1 MQQPFSRFKKMPASG
16 RKLRTGA
23 HTLEEPRVY
32 SVFQLPDLSTEGGL
46 REMKPDGCSTEVA
59 FLGNC
64 DKITE
69 MTKFQAAV
77 HGVPALRILC
87 GHDLFAALEPLKFAI
102 SVRIHWKCAML
113 QAGIGQISGRAEM
126 DADSR
131 AVGTNTAAH
140 LALFV
145 PSRIHH

>member
-1 MQQPFSRFKKMPASG
+1 
-16 RKLRTGA
+16 
-23 HTLEEPRVY
+23 
-32 SVFQLPDLSTEGGL
+32 
-46 REMKPDGCSTEVA
+46 MKPDGCSTEVA
-59 FLGNC
+59 FFSNC

-77 HGVPALRILC
+77 QGVPALRILC
-87 GHDLFAALEPLKFAI
+87 GQDLFAALEPLKFAI

>member
-1 MQQPFSRFKKMPASG
+1 
-16 RKLRTGA
+16 
-23 HTLEEPRVY
+23 
-32 SVFQLPDLSTEGGL
+32 
-46 REMKPDGCSTEVA
+46 MKPDGGSAEVA

-77 HGVPALRILC
+77 QGVPALRILC

-102 SVRIHWKCAML
+102 SVRIHWRCAML
-113 QAGIGQISGRAEM
+113 QARIRHISGRADM

-131 AVGTNTAAH
+131 AVGTTATGP
-140 LALFV
+140 LAVLV
-145 PSRIHH
+145 PSCIKVRR

>member
-1 MQQPFSRFKKMPASG
+1 
-16 RKLRTGA
+16 
-23 HTLEEPRVY
+23 
-32 SVFQLPDLSTEGGL
+32 
-46 REMKPDGCSTEVA
+46 MKPDGCSTEVA

-77 HGVPALRILC
+77 HGVPAFRLLC
-87 GHDLFAALEPLKFAI
+87 GHDLFAALEPLKFDI
-102 SVRIHWKCAML
+102 SVRVHWKCAML

-126 DADSR
+126 DAGSR
-131 AVGTNTAAH
+131 VAGTNIAAP

-145 PSRIHH
+145 PSRIYH

>member
-1 MQQPFSRFKKMPASG
+1 
-16 RKLRTGA
+16 
-23 HTLEEPRVY
+23 
-32 SVFQLPDLSTEGGL
+32 
-46 REMKPDGCSTEVA
+46 MKPEGCSTEVA

-69 MTKFQAAV
+69 MTKFQVAV

-113 QAGIGQISGRAEM
+113 QAGIGQIYGRADV

-131 AVGTNTAAH
+131 TVGTIATGL
-140 LALFV
+140 LAVLV
-145 PSRIHH
+145 PSCMTISPDYA

>member
-1 MQQPFSRFKKMPASG
+1 
-16 RKLRTGA
+16 
-23 HTLEEPRVY
+23 V
-32 SVFQLPDLSTEGGL
+32 
-46 REMKPDGCSTEVA
+46 KPDGCSTEVA

-102 SVRIHWKCAML
+102 SVRIHWRCAML
-113 QAGIGQISGRAEM
+113 QAGIRHISGRAEM
-126 DADSR
+126 GADSR
-131 AVGTNTAAH
+131 AAGTTATGP
-140 LALFV
+140 LAVLV
-145 PSRIHH
+145 PSCINVRR